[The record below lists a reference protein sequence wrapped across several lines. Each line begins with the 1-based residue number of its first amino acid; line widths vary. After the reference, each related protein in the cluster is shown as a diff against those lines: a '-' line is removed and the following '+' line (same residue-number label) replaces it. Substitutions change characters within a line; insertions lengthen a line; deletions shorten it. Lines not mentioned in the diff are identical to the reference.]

1 MKAPFLNWLENCAM
15 RFLISSPNVSL
26 LVLKQH
32 GQKAIYV
39 ARDYSDPAVAA
50 EFGTPIGEPE
60 PEPITMQLE
69 RMYHEPAYGELE

>member
-1 MKAPFLNWLENCAM
+1 MKAPFLTWLENCAM
-15 RFLISSPNVSL
+15 RLLISSPNVSL

-32 GQKAIYV
+32 STEAIYI

-50 EFGTPIGEPE
+50 EFAPTYQESEPLS
-60 PEPITMQLE
+60 MQLE

>member
-32 GQKAIYV
+32 SKEAIYI
-39 ARDYSDPAVAA
+39 ARDYSDPAVMA
-50 EFGTPIGEPE
+50 EFGPTYDE

-69 RMYHEPAYGELE
+69 RLYHEPAYGEIE